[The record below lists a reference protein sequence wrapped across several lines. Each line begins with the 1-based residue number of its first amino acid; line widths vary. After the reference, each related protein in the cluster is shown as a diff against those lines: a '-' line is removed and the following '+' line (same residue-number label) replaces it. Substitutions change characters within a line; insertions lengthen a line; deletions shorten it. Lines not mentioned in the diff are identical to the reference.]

1 MKGNTGYRNLFIF
14 RMVAKH
20 HHTSI
25 HIQNVTGYMSVVHAA
40 SLVKWT
46 FGPTFSLH
54 PFLVH
59 SKKKSIYSTESCK
72 DDISSSMTVG
82 HRTPH
87 TSSKAEH
94 ILAQVSAAER
104 G

>member
-59 SKKKSIYSTESCK
+59 SKKSPF
-72 DDISSSMTVG
+72 
-82 HRTPH
+82 TPLNPVKT
-87 TSSKAEH
+87 TSVV
-94 ILAQVSAAER
+94 Q
-104 G
+104 